1 MSFLDEPQ
9 GHHQD
14 ASRALTSETT
24 NDGPSGTA
32 DPLDDLLLLRVAERL
47 KRKLRARYVG
57 IALGRMR

>member
-14 ASRALTSETT
+14 ASRALSSETT
-24 NDGPSGTA
+24 KAGTSGTA

-47 KRKLRARYVG
+47 KRKLRDRYVG